1 MHLAQDARFAL
12 RQLRKSPGFTVTAIF
27 MLALGL
33 CASVSIFAF
42 VDAAMLKPL
51 PYREPARLVSVFG
64 RTLTF
69 PFSNL
74 SYPDYVD
81 FKKLTQA
88 FSAFEGYRKTATTMT
103 TASGAE
109 SLDRVR
115 VSDGFFR
122 ALGITPIL
130 GRDFAPGDD
139 LPSGPHVAMLTYA
152 TWQKLFASNPAIVGQ
167 TLTLD
172 GNATTIIGVLPR
184 EFHFPPV
191 EPVEI
196 FTAMHAASECDLR
209 RSCHAMYGFARLK
222 DGVGYAA
229 AVADVESVAARLEQQ
244 YPDSNRDQGAA
255 LKPLDEAISGN
266 IRPILL
272 VLLAGAVLLL
282 LIASVNI
289 ASLLLVRS
297 ESRRRE
303 IAIRNALGAST
314 ARLVSQF
321 VTEGVLLVIAGTA
334 FGLLGAYWAMHGL
347 TRLIPAL
354 MFQSMTYLHDLGFN
368 VRILGFAGGVAAI
381 AAVLFSLTPMVRL
394 RASNMREGL
403 AEGSRGSAGH
413 AWRRIGSKLVIVE
426 LATAIVLL
434 VGAGLLGKS
443 LYQLLRV
450 DIGFRPDHLA
460 VMAMS
465 GSAQTYDTPARRNA
479 LQRQILA
486 RVAALPGVESVGLAS
501 QPPVTGNGNTSWFR
515 IIGKPWHG
523 EHNDTPHRGVSVD
536 HFKTIGATLLRGRY
550 FTEADDL
557 TKPRV
562 IIVNE
567 SMARQYFPGEDALG
581 KQITPIGGNV
591 VPQEIVGII
600 ANIKE
605 GPLDVPTPP
614 VIYVPF
620 AQDPDRSFFVIAR
633 TAQDPGMMLPTMSTA
648 IRQLDPNI
656 VTGAA
661 STMSTRIN
669 DSMSAYQ
676 HRSSAWLVG
685 GFACVALLLS
695 VIGLYGVIAYS
706 VSQRNREIG
715 VRMALGAHP
724 GAVYRLVL
732 KEASWLAGGGIL
744 LGLIC
749 AAGAAK
755 AMRGLLFGVESWDVP
770 TLAGVAVLLG
780 IAAMAASYI
789 PARRAASVNPVEAL
803 RAE

>member
-1 MHLAQDARFAL
+1 MQQDLRFAF
-12 RQLRKSPGFTVTAIF
+12 RQLRKSPGFTVTAIL

-51 PYREPARLVSVFG
+51 PYREPARLVGVFG
-64 RTLTF
+64 RTSAF

-74 SYPDYVD
+74 SYPDYLD
-81 FKKLTQA
+81 FKKLNQA
-88 FSAFEGYRKTATTMT
+88 FSAFEGYRRTAVTLT
-103 TASGAE
+103 SSNGAE
-109 SLDRVR
+109 SLDRAR
-115 VSDGFFR
+115 VTDGFFR
-122 ALGITPIL
+122 ALGVTPIL
-130 GRDFAPGDD
+130 GRDFAPGED
-139 LPSGPHVAMLTYA
+139 LASGPNVALLTYA
-152 TWQKLFASNPAIVGQ
+152 TWQKRFAANPAIVGQ
-167 TLTLD
+167 SLTLD

-184 EFHFPPV
+184 EFHFAPV
-191 EPVEI
+191 EPAEI
-196 FTAMHAASECDLR
+196 FTAFHAVGECDLR
-209 RSCHAMYGFARLK
+209 RSCHAMFGLARLK
-222 DGVGYAA
+222 DGIGYAA
-229 AVADVESVAARLEQQ
+229 AVADLESIAARLEQQ
-244 YPDSNRDQGAA
+244 YPDSNREQGAV
-255 LKPLDEAISGN
+255 LRPLDEAISGN

-321 VTEGVLLVIAGTA
+321 VTEGLLLVIAGTA
-334 FGLLGAYWAMHGL
+334 LGLLGAFWAMHLL
-347 TRLIPAL
+347 TGLIPAP

-368 VRILGFAGGVAAI
+368 VRILAFAGGVAAI

-394 RASNMREGL
+394 SSSNMREGL

-413 AWRRIGSKLVIVE
+413 AWRRLGSKLVVIE

-450 DIGFRPDHLA
+450 DTGFRPDHLA
-460 VMAMS
+460 VMVMT
-465 GSAQTYDTPARRNA
+465 GSQQTYNTAEKHVA
-479 LQRQILA
+479 LQHQIIA
-486 RVAALPGVESVGLAS
+486 QIAALPGVESVGIAS
-501 QPPVTGNGNTSWFR
+501 QPPVTHNGNTNWFR

-523 EHNDTPHRGVSVD
+523 EHNDTPQRAVSVD
-536 HFKTIGATLLRGRY
+536 YFKTIGATLLRGRY

-557 TKPRV
+557 TKPHV
-562 IIVNE
+562 IIINE

-581 KQITPIGGNV
+581 NQLTPLGSKV
-591 VPQEIVGII
+591 EPMEIVGII

-614 VIYVPF
+614 VIYVSF
-620 AQDPDRSFFVIAR
+620 NQDTGRSFFILAR
-633 TAQDPGMMLPTMSTA
+633 TTQDPGLLLPTMSTV
-648 IRQLDPNI
+648 IRQLDPGI

-661 STMSTRIN
+661 STMSRRIN
-669 DSMSAYQ
+669 ESMSAYQ

-685 GFACVALLLS
+685 GFAGVALLLS

-724 GAVYRLVL
+724 AAVYRLVL
-732 KEASWLAGGGIL
+732 REASWLAGGGIV

-749 AAGAAK
+749 AIGAAS
-755 AMRGLLFGVESWDVP
+755 AMRGLLFGVETWDVP
-770 TLAGVAVLLG
+770 TLASVAVVLGVA
-780 IAAMAASYI
+780 AMIASYI